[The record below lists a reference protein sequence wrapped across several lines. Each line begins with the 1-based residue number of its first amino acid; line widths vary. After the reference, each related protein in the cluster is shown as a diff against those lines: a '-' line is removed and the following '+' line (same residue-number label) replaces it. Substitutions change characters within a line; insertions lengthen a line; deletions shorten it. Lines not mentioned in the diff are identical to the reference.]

1 MKPLQYHLPLP
12 LREAMGLEDFL
23 LAAPNKEAARLLL
36 QNDPSAWP
44 SPALVLWGPEGAGK
58 THLLSIWAASFDA
71 TKVRIGDHEALGCL
85 AEGSSTDA
93 IFALDAADFVA
104 GEEEMEEW
112 LQHFYNAVAAV
123 KGRVLITSRNPPAS
137 WGLKLRDIET
147 RLKSCA
153 SLQLREPDDELMRG
167 LLIKLFKDRQLLVE
181 AGVVDYLA
189 ARLERTGTAIKK
201 AVNKL
206 DESALE
212 TGRKISIPFVQR
224 ILGFRP

>member
-1 MKPLQYHLPLP
+1 MKPDQYTFSLPFH
-12 LREAMGLEDFL
+12 ESMGAEDFL
-23 LAAPNKEAARLLL
+23 LAPSNKEAAFWLLEKE
-36 QNDPSAWP
+36 PSAWP
-44 SPALVLWGPEGAGK
+44 SPALVLWGPEGVGK
-58 THLLSIWAASFDA
+58 THLLSVWAASFDA
-71 TKVRIGDHEALGCL
+71 TKVRIGDHEALGRL
-85 AEGSSTDA
+85 AEGASTDA

-104 GEEEMEEW
+104 GQEDMEEW

-123 KGRVLITSRNPPAS
+123 KGRVLITSRKPPAA

-153 SLQLREPDDELMRG
+153 AVHVLEPDDELMRG

-189 ARLERTGTAIKK
+189 ARLERTGTAAKK

-206 DESALE
+206 DDSALE
-212 TGRKISIPFVQR
+212 TGRKISIPFVQK
-224 ILGFRP
+224 ILGFKP